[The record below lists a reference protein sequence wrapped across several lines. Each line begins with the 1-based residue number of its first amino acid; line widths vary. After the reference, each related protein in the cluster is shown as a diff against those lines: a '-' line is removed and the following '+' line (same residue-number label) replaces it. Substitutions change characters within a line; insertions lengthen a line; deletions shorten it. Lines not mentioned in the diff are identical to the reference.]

1 MDLTVHQKLESIRE
15 DINSKECKGIMKQ
28 IKNQKGDLYDALG
41 LGFAVEAIHR
51 DKPFSRD
58 EEDENSRLEKMRRF
72 YGGDHK
78 KSSGSMKNS
87 DRNEKKEY
95 EKNMTHDEVRQQYF
109 DNLHHM

>member
-15 DINSKECKGIMKQ
+15 DVDSKECKHIMKE
-28 IKNQKGDLYDALG
+28 IKTQKGDLYDILG
-41 LGFAVEAIHR
+41 LGFAVESIYR

-58 EEDENSRLEKMRRF
+58 EEDERSRLEKMKRF
-72 YGGDHK
+72 YGRKSK

-95 EKNMTHDEVRQQYF
+95 EKNMTHDQVRQQYF
-109 DNLHHM
+109 DNIPNM